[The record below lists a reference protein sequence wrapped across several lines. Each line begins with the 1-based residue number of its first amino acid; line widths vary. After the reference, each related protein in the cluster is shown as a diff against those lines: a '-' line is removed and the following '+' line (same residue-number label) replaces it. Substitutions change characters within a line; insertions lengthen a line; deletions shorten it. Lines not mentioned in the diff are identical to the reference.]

1 MRYKAGKIGRVFV
14 VEFDHD
20 DQVIDNIVDIAKR
33 EDIRAGIFYLLG
45 GIKNADI
52 VVGPEKEELP
62 PEPVWRRL
70 DESYEAL
77 GMGTIFWH
85 DNEPKVHFHG
95 AFGKKDNVKVGCLR
109 GFSET
114 FIIMEGIILEIK
126 GVEAT
131 REIDPATGL
140 ALLRIIYHVTPT

>member
-14 VEFDHD
+14 VEFNHD
-20 DQVIDNIVDIAKR
+20 DQIIDNIVNIAKK
-33 EDIRAGIFYLLG
+33 EDIKAGIFYLIG

-70 DESYEAL
+70 DESHEAL
-77 GMGTIFWH
+77 GIGTIFCH

-109 GFSET
+109 GCSET
-114 FIIMEGIILEIK
+114 LIIMEAIILEIK

-131 REIDPATGL
+131 REMDPATGL
-140 ALLRIIYHVTPT
+140 ALLKINKHS